1 MADFDSVFEPTFSK
15 ADTKIYS
22 YVTIWYMRCK
32 VFLDFNFLMKDIT
45 YIDSSSL

>member
-22 YVTIWYMRCK
+22 SVTIWYMFCK